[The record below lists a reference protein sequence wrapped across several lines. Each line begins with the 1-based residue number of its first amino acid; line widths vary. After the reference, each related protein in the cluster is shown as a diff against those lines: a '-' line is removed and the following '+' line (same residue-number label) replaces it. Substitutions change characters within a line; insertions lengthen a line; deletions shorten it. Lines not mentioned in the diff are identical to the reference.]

1 MRPLKAT
8 ADELRN
14 LGSRVSATTAAA
26 AARLKKPS
34 WRDPRL
40 LVGILLVLA
49 SLAGVI
55 ALVGTAD
62 RTIQVYAAREPI
74 AVGQRVSKDDLAI
87 VKVRLD
93 DVESSYVTLA
103 DGLPEGRVAV
113 QRIAKNQ
120 LVPQESLGAAD
131 TLNRKPVAIS
141 IQESLPS
148 QAVAGSRVDVWV
160 SLPDARN
167 GFGVPQLL
175 LPSAEIAQVTEGAS
189 TLGGSK
195 EKVVLVLVTDE
206 QMPKLLGAQANKAKV
221 AVVWN
226 PGGGGR

>member
-1 MRPLKAT
+1 M
-8 ADELRN
+8 
-14 LGSRVSATTAAA
+14 GVTTAAA
-26 AARLKKPS
+26 AARLRKPS

-40 LVGILLVLA
+40 LVGILLVLT

-62 RTIQVYAAREPI
+62 RTIQVYAARESI
-74 AVGQRVSKDDLAI
+74 AVGQKVSKDDLAV

-103 DGLPEGRVAV
+103 GGLPEGRVAI

-131 TLNRKPVAIS
+131 SLDRKPVAIA

-160 SLPDARN
+160 AHPDVRN
-167 GFGVPQLL
+167 GFGTPQLL
-175 LPSAEIAQVTEGAS
+175 LPGAEIAQVTEGAS
-189 TLGGSK
+189 TLGASK

-206 QMPKLLGAQANKAKV
+206 QMPNLLGAQANKAKI

-226 PGGGGR
+226 PGGAGK

>member
-1 MRPLKAT
+1 MSGST
-8 ADELRN
+8 A
-14 LGSRVSATTAAA
+14 VA

-34 WRDPRL
+34 WKDPRL

-62 RTIQVYAAREPI
+62 RTIQVYAARESI
-74 AVGQRVSKDDLAI
+74 AVGQRVSKDDLTI

-103 DGLPEGRVAV
+103 DSLTEGRVAV

-160 SLPDARN
+160 ALPDARN
-167 GFGVPQLL
+167 GFGTPQLL
-175 LPSAEIAQVTEGAS
+175 LPGAEIAQVAEGAS
-189 TLGGSK
+189 TLGASK

-226 PGGGGR
+226 PGGAGK